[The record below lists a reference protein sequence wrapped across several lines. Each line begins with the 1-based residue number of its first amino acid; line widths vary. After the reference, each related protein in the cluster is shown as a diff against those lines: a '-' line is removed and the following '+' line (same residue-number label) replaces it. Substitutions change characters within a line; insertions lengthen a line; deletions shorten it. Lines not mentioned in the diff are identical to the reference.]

1 MQLRAADLTDLPALL
16 DVQQSGAILAL
27 SHIFPQDR
35 HPFPRAELHQRW
47 TAEITGAD
55 VDAFVIEQAGTLAG
69 FAALRSDEFLHF
81 GTAPATWGTGLAA
94 AAHAALLPT
103 FQARG
108 VRTPRLHV
116 FAANHRAR
124 RFYEKL
130 GWQPTGRS
138 RQTSFPPHP
147 VLLEYNLTF

>member
-1 MQLRAADLTDLPALL
+1 M
-16 DVQQSGAILAL
+16 

-35 HPFPRAELHQRW
+35 TP
-47 TAEITGAD
+47 
-55 VDAFVIEQAGTLAG
+55 
-69 FAALRSDEFLHF
+69 
-81 GTAPATWGTGLAA
+81 PATWGTGLAA

-103 FQARG
+103 FQAHG

-138 RQTSFPPHP
+138 RQTSFPPNP
-147 VLLEYNLTF
+147 VLLEYRLAL